1 MGIPSLLMTVFCLLY
16 EKMLNAGMG
25 NKFEFDKEIIMIP
38 ISDILIRSISGY
50 VFMVP
55 VFVLYFLWLKK
66 LGRTQ
71 SFLHTAAVFV
81 FGYYLFGLLTVTGI
95 GFTSTM
101 TFRPNI
107 SWTPFIGMITGPIDT
122 ILNIILFVPLGF
134 FLPLLYKK
142 YHHMKTVALTGFLF
156 SLAVEIVQMFGW
168 GSSDIND
175 LIINTAGACLGY
187 WIYYLLS
194 KALPNNFRKKL
205 QSENVN
211 GTVEVLLFVIYIY
224 MVMVTVQP
232 WVMHDVL
239 NIG

>member
-1 MGIPSLLMTVFCLLY
+1 
-16 EKMLNAGMG
+16 
-25 NKFEFDKEIIMIP
+25 MIP

-175 LIINTAGACLGY
+175 LMTNTAGACIGFLVY
-187 WIYYLLS
+187 CLLS
-194 KALPNNFRKKL
+194 RILPANLCSATSFLRNWDSILEKKRANLRSISEPARLRQPPPPEARERHTQEGGLKAYGR
-205 QSENVN
+205 SDE
-211 GTVEVLLFVIYIY
+211 
-224 MVMVTVQP
+224 
-232 WVMHDVL
+232 
-239 NIG
+239 

>member
-1 MGIPSLLMTVFCLLY
+1 
-16 EKMLNAGMG
+16 
-25 NKFEFDKEIIMIP
+25 MIP

-81 FGYYLFGLLTVTGI
+81 FGYYLFGLLPVTGI

-156 SLAVEIVQMFGW
+156 SLAVEIVQLFG
-168 GSSDIND
+168 
-175 LIINTAGACLGY
+175 
-187 WIYYLLS
+187 
-194 KALPNNFRKKL
+194 NFNPAVSMLWLKYF
-205 QSENVN
+205 S
-211 GTVEVLLFVIYIY
+211 LLFAHLPLWSRLRLGLS
-224 MVMVTVQP
+224 MMC
-232 WVMHDVL
+232 
-239 NIG
+239 

>member
-1 MGIPSLLMTVFCLLY
+1 
-16 EKMLNAGMG
+16 
-25 NKFEFDKEIIMIP
+25 MIP

-142 YHHMKTVALTGFLF
+142 AQVCRCSSTRAAPGAKIYRRFKRLARKRYPSPSGEGFFLCP
-156 SLAVEIVQMFGW
+156 LRCARTCIRPQNRVYWYYLNIW
-168 GSSDIND
+168 RKSDY
-175 LIINTAGACLGY
+175 AR
-187 WIYYLLS
+187 WIYQNRRRDTRPARCGL
-194 KALPNNFRKKL
+194 R
-205 QSENVN
+205 
-211 GTVEVLLFVIYIY
+211 I
-224 MVMVTVQP
+224 
-232 WVMHDVL
+232 
-239 NIG
+239 

>member
-1 MGIPSLLMTVFCLLY
+1 MR
-16 EKMLNAGMG
+16 KMLNAGMG

-66 LGRTQ
+66 FGENTKFSPYRC
-71 SFLHTAAVFV
+71 SVC

-134 FLPLLYKK
+134 FLPRC
-142 YHHMKTVALTGFLF
+142 TR
-156 SLAVEIVQMFGW
+156 
-168 GSSDIND
+168 N
-175 LIINTAGACLGY
+175 IIT
-187 WIYYLLS
+187 
-194 KALPNNFRKKL
+194 
-205 QSENVN
+205 
-211 GTVEVLLFVIYIY
+211 
-224 MVMVTVQP
+224 
-232 WVMHDVL
+232 
-239 NIG
+239 